1 MAAKKKTAKEAKVEI
16 VSLSNEGNPK
26 ARERNSLGLIDDGSV
41 EYVYDE
47 NGLVDWR
54 KMVKEEF
61 LVANKQKTKESDI
74 SKLDDKDL
82 LILLG
87 GIKNLAQIRGFRSVE
102 YKVHSAAPDYVM
114 ASCGIRWIPNFETEG
129 EEVYF
134 EAMADA
140 SLSNTKSFARNFL
153 AAIAENRAF
162 VRCVRNFL
170 RINVVG
176 SDEMGDANLFTE
188 SNEKS
193 SAPAGAD
200 PHSLLSSVM
209 KEKNVTFEELNKK
222 LVGEGKIEEGA
233 WSSVQDIPKSQIF
246 ALIKRLKTKAD

>member
-1 MAAKKKTAKEAKVEI
+1 MAAKKKTAKETKTE
-16 VSLSNEGNPK
+16 SNKGNPT
-26 ARERNSLGLIDDGSV
+26 ARERNNLGLIDDGSV
-41 EYVYDE
+41 EYIYDE

-61 LVANKQKTKESDI
+61 LVANKQKTKETDI

-102 YKVHSAAPDYVM
+102 YKVYSAAPDYVM
-114 ASCGIRWIPNFETEG
+114 ASCGIRWVPNFETEG

-188 SNEKS
+188 SN
-193 SAPAGAD
+193 ANATAAAGAD

-209 KEKNVTFEELNKK
+209 KEKSVSFENLNKK
-222 LVGEGKIEEGA
+222 LIGEGKVEEGA

-246 ALIKRLKTKAD
+246 ALIKRLKTIG

>member
-1 MAAKKKTAKEAKVEI
+1 MAAKKKTAKKEEPV
-16 VSLSNEGNPK
+16 GNPT
-26 ARERNSLGLIDDGSV
+26 ARARNDLGLISDGSV
-41 EYVYDE
+41 DYVYDD

-54 KMVKEEF
+54 KMVKEDF

-87 GIKNLAQIRGFRSVE
+87 GIKNLAQIRGFNSVE
-102 YKVHSAAPDYVM
+102 YKVHAAAPDYVM
-114 ASCGIRWIPNFETEG
+114 ASCRISWVPNFETEG
-129 EEVYF
+129 KEVVF

-188 SNEKS
+188 SNGNS
-193 SAPAGAD
+193 AAPASAD
-200 PHSLLSSVM
+200 PHSLLTSVM
-209 KEKNVTFEELNKK
+209 NEKNVTFETLQKK
-222 LVGEGKIEEGA
+222 LVSEGKIKEGQ
-233 WSSVQDIPKSQIF
+233 WGSLQDIPKSQIF
-246 ALIKRLKTKAD
+246 ALIKRLKTIS

>member
-1 MAAKKKTAKEAKVEI
+1 MAAKKKTAKETKTE
-16 VSLSNEGNPK
+16 SNKGNPT
-26 ARERNSLGLIDDGSV
+26 ARERNDLGLIDDGSV
-41 EYVYDE
+41 EYIYDE

-61 LVANKQKTKESDI
+61 LVANKQKTKETDI

-87 GIKNLAQIRGFRSVE
+87 GIKNLAQIRGFKSVE
-102 YKVHSAAPDYVM
+102 YKVHAAAPDYVM
-114 ASCGIRWIPNFETEG
+114 ASCGIRWVPNFETEG

-188 SNEKS
+188 SNTNA
-193 SAPAGAD
+193 SAPAAAD

-209 KEKNVTFEELNKK
+209 KEKSVSFEDLSKK
-222 LVGEGKIEEGA
+222 LIGEGKIEEGA
-233 WSSVQDIPKSQIF
+233 WSSVQDITKSQIF
-246 ALIKRLKTKAD
+246 ALIIRLKPIG

>member
-1 MAAKKKTAKEAKVEI
+1 
-16 VSLSNEGNPK
+16 
-26 ARERNSLGLIDDGSV
+26 
-41 EYVYDE
+41 
-47 NGLVDWR
+47 
-54 KMVKEEF
+54 
-61 LVANKQKTKESDI
+61 
-74 SKLDDKDL
+74 
-82 LILLG
+82 
-87 GIKNLAQIRGFRSVE
+87 
-102 YKVHSAAPDYVM
+102 M
-114 ASCGIRWIPNFETEG
+114 ASCGIRWVPNFETEG

-188 SNEKS
+188 SNTNA
-193 SAPAGAD
+193 SAPAAAD

-209 KEKNVTFEELNKK
+209 KEKSVSFEDLNKK
-222 LVGEGKIEEGA
+222 LIGEGKIEEGA

-246 ALIKRLKTKAD
+246 ALIKRLKTRKVLNRYDKFKINFYKKVQQGYIKLSKKNNKYMIINSNNKINENKKIIINKIKKLLSL

>member
-1 MAAKKKTAKEAKVEI
+1 MAAKKKTAKETKTE
-16 VSLSNEGNPK
+16 SNKGNPT
-26 ARERNSLGLIDDGSV
+26 ARERNDLGLIDDGSV
-41 EYVYDE
+41 EYIYDE

-61 LVANKQKTKESDI
+61 LVANKQKTKETDI

-87 GIKNLAQIRGFRSVE
+87 GIKNLAQIRGFKSVE
-102 YKVHSAAPDYVM
+102 YKVHAAAPDYVM
-114 ASCGIRWIPNFETEG
+114 ASCGIRWVPNFETEG

-188 SNEKS
+188 SNANA
-193 SAPAGAD
+193 SAPASAD

-209 KEKNVTFEELNKK
+209 KEKSVSFEDLNKK
-222 LVGEGKIEEGA
+222 LIGEGKIEEGA

-246 ALIKRLKTKAD
+246 ALIKRLKTIG